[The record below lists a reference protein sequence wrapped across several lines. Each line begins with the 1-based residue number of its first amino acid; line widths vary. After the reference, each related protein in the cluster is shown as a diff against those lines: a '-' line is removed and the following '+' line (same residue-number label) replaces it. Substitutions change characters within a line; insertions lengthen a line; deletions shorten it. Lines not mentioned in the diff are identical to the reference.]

1 MNAWWHD
8 PLLAWA
14 DIAEAAVAVERYAAP
29 PARRRVGD
37 WWRRG
42 RAWCV
47 HLDEVHFAVVEPPD
61 LDRRLRAAL
70 SWTLRALAEA
80 EGRGWRERVRAWLA
94 ELVNLPDE
102 ALLRRIAEGHA
113 PTEPMPGD
121 GPGPGRFVVLHIGP
135 AGAAEPASR
144 AELAAAVREV
154 ALAQRSHA
162 WLGWVP
168 GGTGG
173 QGRHA
178 RRGGQPADGA
188 QAALLFWPLDDV
200 EDARVMDGLTAM
212 NAVSPG
218 RPGSVAVCL
227 SPHRAQAA
235 LLFWPLDDVEDARVM
250 DGLTAFI
257 ETLAAEAFAACAA
270 FVGAP
275 VLQPQDAYL
284 GLATAV
290 AAWRSRLWTEGARKV
305 VVWGE
310 NPVAHLLQA
319 IPAPVVRLFLDM
331 VRAQAPG
338 GDVRLAPE
346 LAEALRG
353 LIAANLNVSEAA
365 RLLYLHR
372 NTLMNRIE
380 RIRAQTG
387 YDIRDFDA
395 ALALWLATLL
405 AGEETEAGGLGS
417 GSGASATCLRRMR

>member
-200 EDARVMDGLTAM
+200 EDARVMDGLTA
-212 NAVSPG
+212 
-218 RPGSVAVCL
+218 
-227 SPHRAQAA
+227 
-235 LLFWPLDDVEDARVM
+235 
-250 DGLTAFI
+250 FI